1 MALIELRANAKI
13 NLSLD
18 VLRKRADGYHDIQTV
33 MQTINLH
40 DKVLMET
47 TKDGISVELK
57 SRRIPLGPDNT
68 AYKAAEL
75 MIKKYKLNKGLK
87 ILIDKKIPVAAGLAG
102 GSADAA
108 AVIKGINSLFQ
119 LKLSQE
125 ELTALGKSVGADVP
139 FCLIGGTALAEGIGD
154 ELTALNSFEGFDIIL
169 LKPKVDVSTA
179 WVYKNLDLGKI
190 VKHPDTSAVLM
201 AIENKDLNTLARHM
215 GNVLEEVT
223 IPQYPVV
230 QQAKDKLM
238 ELGAAGCMMSGS
250 GPSVFGFFTGG
261 REAVLDAYNKTRDSR
276 WYRFLAKTI

>member
-1 MALIELRANAKI
+1 MASIELRAYAKI

-18 VLRKRADGYHDIQTV
+18 VLRKRADGYHDLQTV
-33 MQTINLH
+33 MQTISLH

-47 TKDGISVELK
+47 TQDGISVESK

-75 MIKKYKLNKGLK
+75 MMKKYKLNKGLK

-125 ELTALGKSVGADVP
+125 ELMALGKSVGADVP
-139 FCLIGGTALAEGIGD
+139 FCLMGGTALAEGIGD

-169 LKPKVDVSTA
+169 LKPKVGVSTA

-190 VKHPDTSAVLM
+190 AKHPDTCAVLK
-201 AIENKDLNTLARHM
+201 AIENKDLNALARHM

-250 GPSVFGFFTGG
+250 GPSIFGFFTGG